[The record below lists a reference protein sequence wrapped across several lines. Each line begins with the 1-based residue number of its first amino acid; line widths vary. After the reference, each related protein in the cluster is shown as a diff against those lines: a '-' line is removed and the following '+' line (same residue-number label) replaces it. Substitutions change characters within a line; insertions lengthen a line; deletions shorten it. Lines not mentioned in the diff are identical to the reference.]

1 MANNKKVKID
11 LDDDAKGE
19 GVEGDHEDSLVE
31 GIFRVQNE
39 LEQLNDEASDKVL
52 EVEAHFNKLRK
63 PVYSR
68 RAEAIARVPDFWYQ
82 CFVQHPLLAQSSTE
96 EDSEILSY
104 LRQIHVEDF
113 KDLKTG
119 YKIIFIFEEN
129 PYFSNK
135 ELSKSFAFDTLDDGM
150 MVCSGEA
157 IHWYPGKDPTKK
169 AEAEASKGS
178 KRARPLEESFFLWF
192 PEADLPY
199 ETATDPIA
207 DVIKDQLW
215 VNPVKYYLGDVD
227 DWEQDP
233 HEEGEPAPHIWN
245 GEYVEADE
253 GQQGEYRED
262 DDEEPQYEDEDEEEE
277 EDADQPTEEYAEE
290 GDAPQEP
297 YDEEEG
303 DLQEQYEEEEYDEGA
318 EEGEPPDPEGE
329 QEEDAYEDEEDAE
342 GEEPQG
348 V

>member
-233 HEEGEPAPHIWN
+233 HEEG
-245 GEYVEADE
+245 
-253 GQQGEYRED
+253 QQGEYRED